1 MNKIKS
7 KSSVFLGVS
16 ITGLLASGC
25 FSSGGGSS
33 STSATGISTLDALPA
48 ATGPVVG
55 GGGSGLVKHFSNLSS
70 TTGTKL
76 SDMGKLDENGNPIVS
91 FGSRAFC
98 ENSNLIK
105 QVIKEASGPDKIL
118 CYISAMKA
126 TGIIP
131 SSENVYD
138 GNWHH
143 WALSGMGADGD
154 GAPEEGAPLV
164 KFRITKDSS
173 GKISDFKMYS
183 CFGESGGT
191 PVQSEYISQS
201 FSGSSAV
208 VTSKYVGSESSIN
221 FGAEVTASGEV
232 NSSGE
237 WVSKNLV
244 AKNYHFGDG
253 SNFSMF
259 MDMNQYPDYI
269 TLSGYQKGVFAS
281 VQESELGPIPITLTF
296 DNKMETYVELINPEN
311 LSNLALGHGS
321 SSVNFTVTIAA
332 DLFDTPVTF
341 NHLDVESWNGDTR
354 QIDPSGPYVSNVSSA
369 TLMSSSAPS
378 AITFGAGEEW
388 DCDVSSIS
396 ETVADMSNG
405 NLISTGM
412 GAAMMA
418 CDDKFGSGTEWI
430 ECSDVGVPEP
440 E

>member
-1 MNKIKS
+1 MKKIHS
-7 KSSVFLGVS
+7 KSSVFLGVTM
-16 ITGLLASGC
+16 TGLLTSGC

-55 GGGSGLVKHFSNLSS
+55 GGGSGLVRHFSNLSS
-70 TTGTKL
+70 TAGTKL
-76 SDMGKLDENGNPIVS
+76 SDMGNSVN
-91 FGSRAFC
+91 FGATDSRAFC

-143 WALSGMGADGD
+143 WALSGMDADGD
-154 GAPEEGAPLV
+154 GNPDPGAPLV

-183 CFGESGGT
+183 CFGESGGN

-201 FSGSSAV
+201 FSGSSAT
-208 VTSKYVGSESSIN
+208 VTSKYIGSESTAT

-237 WVSKNLV
+237 WISKNLV
-244 AKNYHFGDG
+244 ARNYHNDSG
-253 SNFSMF
+253 SSFSMF
-259 MDMNQYPDYI
+259 MDMNQYADYI
-269 TLSGYQKGVFAS
+269 TLSGYQKGAFTFDVDFGS
-281 VQESELGPIPITLTF
+281 GPSSTTFTF
-296 DNKMETYVELINPEN
+296 DNKMDTYVELINPEN
-311 LSNLALGHGS
+311 LSDLALGHGS
-321 SSVNFTVTIAA
+321 SKVDIVMTMTG
-332 DLFDTPVTF
+332 DLFNYSESF
-341 NHLDVESWNGDTR
+341 VESWNGDTR
-354 QIDPSGPYVSNVSSA
+354 QIDLSGPYVANVSSA

-378 AITFGAGEEW
+378 AITFGAGEDW

-396 ETVADMSNG
+396 ETVADMNDG

-412 GAAMMA
+412 GVAMMA
-418 CDDKFGSGTEWI
+418 CEDKFGSGSEWI
-430 ECSDVGVPEP
+430 DCSDVGVPEP